1 MLFAF
6 FSNPDQIYVFWKR
19 SPFLMMKFT
28 FKKLLAGML
37 AAALMIAAAGCGK
50 SESSSEAPSES
61 SEPSSS
67 QVSSEAEPEDL
78 RPEYLFVNPL
88 DPAGIIVPGEKP
100 VLAEKYDLTT
110 KVQDARA
117 INTDVGAYLYS
128 PDTTI
133 DEPVLTAS
141 QYGSMGALQKIYD
154 KTSNRLNWK
163 KEGTG
168 LGGTGVAYL
177 HNYANIDSREELTY
191 NTVIF
196 GHNTG
201 MIDGVYNKN
210 VTPQDLPDGPMF
222 AQLYKF
228 LDEDFAKNHPYIYF
242 STETENFV
250 YQIFGVYWTEANP
263 QPAYWSSKLNSA
275 DALVN
280 AKSAAERSQWIYEDV
295 ELNAGDKFLTL
306 STCTYSYTADLHAA
320 EAYRYVVIGKLLEE
334 DAIHRPTANITK
346 NPSPKEP
353 QV

>member
-1 MLFAF
+1 
-6 FSNPDQIYVFWKR
+6 
-19 SPFLMMKFT
+19 MMKIT
-28 FKKLLAGML
+28 LKQLLAGLM
-37 AAALMIAAAGCGK
+37 AAALMFTAAGCDK
-50 SESSSEAPSES
+50 PESSSEASSES

-67 QVSSEAEPEDL
+67 QVSSEPEDT

-117 INTDVGAYLYS
+117 INTDVGAYLYI
-128 PDTTI
+128 PDTMI
-133 DEPVLTAS
+133 DEPVLTSA

-154 KTSNRLNWK
+154 QTSNRLNWK

-177 HNYANIDSREELTY
+177 HNAANIDSREELTY

-201 MIDGVYNKN
+201 MPDGVYNRN
-210 VTPQDLPDGPMF
+210 ITPKDLPEGPMF

-228 LDEDFAKNHPYIYF
+228 LNEEFAKNHPYIYF
-242 STETENFV
+242 STEDANYV

-263 QPAYWSSKLNSA
+263 KPAYWSSKLNSA

-295 ELNAGDKFLTL
+295 ELNPGDKFLTL

-320 EAYRYVVIGKLLEE
+320 EAYRFVVTGKLLEE
-334 DAIHRPTANITK
+334 DALLKPVANITK
-346 NPSPKEP
+346 NPAPKEP